1 MTDRSAIKGKIDIVI
16 GDARQIDALT
26 SADEGD
32 APPPSEVRL
41 TAPAKRGFVLIRS
54 LAKRPSDQE
63 RARNRLSAISCQRFD
78 LPQG

>member
-1 MTDRSAIKGKIDIVI
+1 
-16 GDARQIDALT
+16 
-26 SADEGD
+26 
-32 APPPSEVRL
+32 
-41 TAPAKRGFVLIRS
+41 VLIRS